1 MCSGVYAHVTGH
13 GLCVRLSLLERL
25 PFPARS
31 PLEDM
36 HYSFILCSRGLPMV
50 PVPSLD
56 SAEVPATVTAQVQQA
71 ARWFFGPARFARYLK
86 DPAVRTGWQS
96 TVMAASAAG
105 SAAEWAGCVVVPAL
119 VCVLIA
125 AGTPPVRVTA
135 GCYAAVCAVQVALT
149 EAWLGAP
156 GPPGTGLTRVAAFP
170 LALGVHGTG
179 GILGWARLLGGAS
192 GAGKTERGAGA

>member
-1 MCSGVYAHVTGH
+1 MTSH
-13 GLCVRLSLLERL
+13 GLCVRLSLLDRL

-36 HYSFILCSRGLPMV
+36 HYSFILGSRGLPMV

-56 SAEVPATVTAQVQQA
+56 SAEVPGSVTAQVQQA
-71 ARWFFGPARFARYLK
+71 ARWFFGPARFGRYLK
-86 DPAVRTGWQS
+86 DPAARAGWPA

-105 SAAEWAGCVVVPAL
+105 SAAEWAGCAVVPAV

-135 GCYAAVCAVQVALT
+135 GCYAAVCAVQVILT

-156 GPPGTGLTRVAAFP
+156 GPPGARLARVAAFP

-179 GILGWARLLGGAS
+179 GFLGWARLLGGAS
-192 GAGKTERGAGA
+192 GAGKTERGPCA